1 MSLRQGNRNVDR
13 RALVTWRRRYLVKA
27 GVDPAVASQIADDLR
42 WDIHALM
49 DLLERGCP
57 LHLAVRILAP
67 ADEE

>member
-1 MSLRQGNRNVDR
+1 M
-13 RALVTWRRRYLVKA
+13 TWRRRYLVKA
-27 GVDPAVASQIADDLR
+27 GVDPAVAGRIADDLR